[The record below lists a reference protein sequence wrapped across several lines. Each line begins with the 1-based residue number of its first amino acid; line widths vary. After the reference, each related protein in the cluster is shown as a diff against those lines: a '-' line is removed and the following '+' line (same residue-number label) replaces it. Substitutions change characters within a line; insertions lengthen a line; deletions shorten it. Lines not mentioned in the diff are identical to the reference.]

1 MIDKKIHPVEMY
13 RLINMLIEQ
22 KARFRVEE
30 LFGFP
35 CVRFYNESGIEIG
48 DAICHIGSYGHEDGL
63 LEVLGLNID
72 KEKDGCCVK
81 GWLTAEDV
89 IDMLMDT
96 VQKGKRNETV

>member
-13 RLINMLIEQ
+13 RLINMLIDQ

-30 LFGFP
+30 LFGYP

-63 LEVLGLNID
+63 IEVMGLNID
-72 KEKDGCCVK
+72 KEKEGLVK

-89 IDMLMDT
+89 MDMLKDT
-96 VQKGKRNETV
+96 NGGLS